1 MTANIAA
8 KKSLKQCGS
17 SVRSGTFHLTKMSD
31 YGFFLLG
38 ALLQGKDKPISIR
51 TIAKK
56 YGLSFSFLQKV
67 AHFLKKA
74 DIIAA
79 HRGKEGG
86 YILAKDPKEISLQ
99 HIIEALEGPVVFV
112 QCLRNGGDE
121 KIIACPRQSVCFA
134 RNGIQKITNDIRKT
148 YLSKSLYELCS

>member
-1 MTANIAA
+1 MVI
-8 KKSLKQCGS
+8 KKNPLKVCVS
-17 SVRSGTFHLTKMSD
+17 SVRSGTFHFTKMSD

-38 ALLQGKDKPISIR
+38 TLLQAGDTPISIR

-74 DIIAA
+74 GIITA

-86 YILAKDPKEISLQ
+86 YVLAKNPKEISLQ
-99 HIIEALEGPVVFV
+99 NIIEALEGPIVFT
-112 QCLRNGGDE
+112 QCLRDE
-121 KIIACPRQSVCFA
+121 DEENIKCPRQKICFA
-134 RNGIQKITNDIRKT
+134 RKGIQRITNDIRKT
-148 YLSKSLYELCS
+148 YLSKSLLELCS

>member
-1 MTANIAA
+1 MAIKET
-8 KKSLKQCGS
+8 SGQVCGS

-38 ALLQGKDKPISIR
+38 ALLQAGSVPLSIR
-51 TIAKK
+51 GIAKK
-56 YGLSFSFLQKV
+56 YSLSFSFLQKV

-74 DIIAA
+74 GLITA

-99 HIIEALEGPVVFV
+99 NIIEALEGPVVFA
-112 QCLRNGGDE
+112 QCLRNKNE
-121 KIIACPRQSVCFA
+121 EMMACPRQNVCFA
-134 RNGIQKITNDIRKT
+134 RKGIQKITNNIRKR

>member
-1 MTANIAA
+1 MINRKLS
-8 KKSLKQCGS
+8 KKDCGS
-17 SVRSGTFHLTKMSD
+17 SVRSGTFHFTKMSD

-38 ALLQGKDKPISIR
+38 ALLQVGDTPISIR

-74 DIIAA
+74 EIITA

-86 YILAKDPKEISLQ
+86 YVLFKDPKEISLQ
-99 HIIEALEGPVVFV
+99 NIIEALEGPVIFM
-112 QCLRNGGDE
+112 QCLSDE
-121 KIIACPRQSVCFA
+121 DKKNIKCPRQKVCLA
-134 RNGIQKITNDIRKT
+134 RKGIQRITSDIRSM